1 MADKTEKT
9 KKEGRLKK
17 WWRET
22 IGELHK
28 VNWPTRKEAWR
39 LTKIVLLVMV
49 IMGGFL
55 GLLDFGLTKLVGLIL
70 G

>member
-1 MADKTEKT
+1 MADKIEKT

-22 IGELHK
+22 IGELPK